1 MGWGTF
7 NLVEGIIDHHILTLH
22 HVREDTSN
30 KGLWDI
36 AFLIWG
42 AVMLI
47 VGWRLAKTGEEE
59 TDQIA
64 MDSRMDRRTSAA
76 D

>member
-7 NLVEGIIDHHILTLH
+7 NLVEGTIDHHILTIH
-22 HVREDTSN
+22 HVREDSSN

-42 AVMLI
+42 ALMLGG
-47 VGWRLAKTGEEE
+47 GWLLAKAG
-59 TDQIA
+59 DQESQA
-64 MDSRMDRRTSAA
+64 AA
-76 D
+76 DARHDA